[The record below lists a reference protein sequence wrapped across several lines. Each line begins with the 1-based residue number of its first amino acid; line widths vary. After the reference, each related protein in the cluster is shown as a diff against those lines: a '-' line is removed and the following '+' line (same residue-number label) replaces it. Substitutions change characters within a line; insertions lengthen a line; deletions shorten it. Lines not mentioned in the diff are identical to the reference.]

1 MIRKN
6 INNMSLSSIILANSI
21 IDELFSRKIIV
32 NKYDLAQLY
41 FLTCHDLTVHDYYV
55 NDMYYIK
62 DGVIVNNTLDY
73 KYDNTYQ
80 VVNYLIDAAGNK
92 QIYNDP
98 IINTTIISIL
108 DNYLTVNQVSRQETI
123 NSIVNSNACSIIDN
137 SLIVFN

>member
-1 MIRKN
+1 
-6 INNMSLSSIILANSI
+6 MSLSSIILANTI

-41 FLTCHDLTVHDYYV
+41 FLTCNDLTVHDYYV
-55 NDMYYIK
+55 NDTYYIK
-62 DGVIVNNTLDY
+62 DSVIVNNTLDY
-73 KYDNTYQ
+73 KYGNTYQ

-92 QIYNDP
+92 QIYSDP

-108 DNYLTVNQVSRQETI
+108 DEYLAVNQVSRQEI
-123 NSIVNSNACSIIDN
+123 VNSIINSNACSIVDN

>member
-1 MIRKN
+1 MT
-6 INNMSLSSIILANSI
+6 LSSIILANSI

-41 FLTCHDLTVHDYYV
+41 FLTCHDLIVHDYYV
-55 NDMYYIK
+55 NDTYYIK

-92 QIYNDP
+92 
-98 IINTTIISIL
+98 
-108 DNYLTVNQVSRQETI
+108 
-123 NSIVNSNACSIIDN
+123 
-137 SLIVFN
+137 

>member
-21 IDELFSRKIIV
+21 IDDLFSRKIIV
-32 NKYDLAQLY
+32 NKYDLSQLY

-55 NDMYYIK
+55 NDTYYIK
-62 DGVIVNNTLDY
+62 DGVITNNTFNY
-73 KYDNTYQ
+73 KYDNSYQ

-98 IINTTIISIL
+98 IIKNSITIVL
-108 DNYLTVNQVSRQETI
+108 DEYLAVNQVSRQETI